1 MVVMISFITR
11 LSLLAAPVFGSLVY
25 EADMSVQV
33 RLRDYTMSR
42 VFSTIDEDDDAEED
56 DEGL

>member
-1 MVVMISFITR
+1 MLISFITR
-11 LSLLAAPVFGSLVY
+11 LSNLAAPVFGSLIF
-25 EADMSVQV
+25 EADTSVQV

-42 VFSTIDEDDDAEED
+42 VFSTIDEEDDAEED

>member
-1 MVVMISFITR
+1 MVMMISFITH